1 MINILIADDQE
12 LMRQSLKIMLS
23 SQPNFAVTD
32 TVSNGRE
39 VLESIKK
46 NKPDIILMDIRMPE
60 MDGVVCTQKVKEM
73 APDIKVIILTTSDD
87 DEFVFN
93 AIKFGASGYLLKG
106 TSLKDLT
113 SAITK
118 VYNGKSIMNDEITGK
133 VFRMFSQMAQTNQT
147 IRVGEQLTGKL
158 RESEW
163 KIIECVGRGM
173 SNKEIA
179 QRLHL
184 SEGTIRNSL
193 SVILSKLGLKNRTQL
208 GIWAVQT
215 DTAGSVRTVYTAS
228 ADSTDDAEQTGRSVN
243 IQTAEQILA
252 RPVFY
257 CFLLLVFAPVAE
269 EILFRKLFF
278 DRLMVLGTKPAIILS
293 AVFFALPH
301 LISQGPTQVFYT
313 FILGLSF
320 GFVTARTRKLWPA
333 MILHSLSNLYCGII
347 SAVWPQD
354 NPLFM
359 LAYTAIYVLAV
370 PAAAVVRL
378 ILNRRKM
385 MLRDQC
391 ATAI

>member
-1 MINILIADDQE
+1 MDTKKRIWTAVRVFIALAVWFGVYKGLVFLAGPLISERLPETGCSIINAMII
-12 LMRQSLKIMLS
+12 
-23 SQPNFAVTD
+23 PY
-32 TVSNGRE
+32 
-39 VLESIKK
+39 
-46 NKPDIILMDIRMPE
+46 
-60 MDGVVCTQKVKEM
+60 
-73 APDIKVIILTTSDD
+73 
-87 DEFVFN
+87 
-93 AIKFGASGYLLKG
+93 GAALPAAYL
-106 TSLKDLT
+106 
-113 SAITK
+113 A
-118 VYNGKSIMNDEITGK
+118 
-133 VFRMFSQMAQTNQT
+133 
-147 IRVGEQLTGKL
+147 LTGMKTAKSSTPL
-158 RESEW
+158 MKPGFAGMA
-163 KIIECVGRGM
+163 KIFVIQSG
-173 SNKEIA
+173 
-179 QRLHL
+179 
-184 SEGTIRNSL
+184 L
-193 SVILSKLGLKNRTQL
+193 SVSAMMPMGIIVKILNIKTP
-208 GIWAVQT
+208 AV
-215 DTAGSVRTVYTAS
+215 
-228 ADSTDDAEQTGRSVN
+228 
-243 IQTAEQILA
+243 TAEQILA

-370 PAAAVVRL
+370 PAAAVVLL